1 MFEFDAGKFVL
12 IAIVALIV
20 IGPKELPR
28 VMRQLGQ
35 AVGRLKRLSSE
46 FQSQFMEA
54 MREADLHEVQAEAA
68 KIAAAARLDHGIDPL
83 AGIRAELTKSIEE
96 TPSSDS
102 VATAMPVSPDP
113 LAEALQSDP
122 EAAGAHIA
130 AREPMGEPL
139 TIDPI
144 EPVPVTPVIV
154 ESPPTAEVAVT
165 ADADITPLRK
175 QG

>member
-35 AVGRLKRLSSE
+35 AAAKLRRLSGD
-46 FQSQFMEA
+46 FQAQFMEA

-83 AGIRAELTKSIEE
+83 AGIRAELTKSIEA
-96 TPSSDS
+96 PVDS
-102 VATAMPVSPDP
+102 AAALPVSHDP

-122 EAAGAHIA
+122 EAASAHIA
-130 AREPMGEPL
+130 AREPAAEPL
-139 TIDPI
+139 PI
-144 EPVPVTPVIV
+144 EPVPVVPVIV
-154 ESPPTAEVAVT
+154 ESPPTAEVAIA

>member
-35 AVGRLKRLSSE
+35 AVAKLRRLSGD
-46 FQSQFMEA
+46 FQAQFMEA

-68 KIAAAARLDHGIDPL
+68 KIAAAARLDHGLDPL

-96 TPSSDS
+96 TPVSDS
-102 VATAMPVSPDP
+102 IATAMPASHDP

-122 EAAGAHIA
+122 EAARAHIA
-130 AREPMGEPL
+130 ARETAAEPL
-139 TIDPI
+139 PVMPVEPI
-144 EPVPVTPVIV
+144 PVSPIIV
-154 ESPPTAEVAVT
+154 ESPPTAEVAIA
-165 ADADITPLRK
+165 ADGDITPLRK